1 MHTAVIR
8 SGVCGFTVSATADCE
23 DPAHVALR
31 IESDCPNY
39 RKLAEALP
47 EVDALHELFGDRS
60 EGQIWKVCA
69 RLSPHASCP
78 VPIGPPQVG
87 RGGGGTSVAP
97 NGLDRDQAEHNCVTA
112 LPEEVRA
119 SWRAPYICR

>member
-47 EVDALHELFGDRS
+47 EVDAFHELFGDRS
-60 EGQIWKVCA
+60 EGQIWKTCA

-78 VPIGPPQVG
+78 VPIGLLKLVE
-87 RGGGGTSVAP
+87 VAA
-97 NGLDRDQAEHNCVTA
+97 GLA
-112 LPEEVRA
+112 LPQTVSIEIRPSA
-119 SWRAPYICR
+119 TA